1 MTLELTPGMHHSG
14 ATGLGTGWWPSLGHG
29 AGYRLMAPQGQRV
42 LAPRGDLSLAWWS
55 LVTRALWPQSCF
67 MTPLGSPKR
76 FVDEMSHQ
84 VGFVPLGLALQ
95 DGHSATVQPV
105 RAHSQAL
112 VEPCAAAKSHCG
124 ACQGG
129 PRSGSAATFAA
140 AAAWE
145 TRWSEGTL
153 EVTPR

>member
-55 LVTRALWPQSCF
+55 LVTRALWPQGCF

-84 VGFVPLGLALQ
+84 VGFVPPWDWPYRMG
-95 DGHSATVQPV
+95 TVP
-105 RAHSQAL
+105 RCS
-112 VEPCAAAKSHCG
+112 
-124 ACQGG
+124 
-129 PRSGSAATFAA
+129 RSGHIPRH
-140 AAAWE
+140 
-145 TRWSEGTL
+145 RWSHVL
-153 EVTPR
+153 LPRATAVLARVGRGPAPQPPLQQQRLGKHGGVRGPWR